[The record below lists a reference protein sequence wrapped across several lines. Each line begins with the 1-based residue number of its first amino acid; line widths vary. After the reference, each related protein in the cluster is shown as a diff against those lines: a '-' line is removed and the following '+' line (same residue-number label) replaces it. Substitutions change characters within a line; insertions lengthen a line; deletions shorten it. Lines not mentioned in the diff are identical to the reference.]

1 MKQMIKIDFCKAS
14 LEDLKS
20 QAWLLT
26 LKPKVGGL
34 ARVQGHPKLHN
45 EFQASQ
51 GYKVGLSQIY
61 MVKYS

>member
-45 EFQASQ
+45 EFQAS
-51 GYKVGLSQIY
+51 
-61 MVKYS
+61 